1 MRTNDVTSQPDN
13 RPACT
18 TSSKG
23 VTLIQVVP
31 HRWLTATVAALSALL
46 LLSPAF
52 ASAATKTSPRTSA
65 KPAVKPSATKAATK
79 KPAKA
84 TKNSKAKPATKPAS
98 PTTTKAIALPSTT
111 IAAASVETPAST
123 TVAIAPAAATVAP
136 KTSTFKAEVW
146 ADNWFAMSVNGV
158 KVGEDTVAI
167 TTEKSFN
174 AETFTFTAAYPLTI
188 AIEAK
193 DFKQNDSGLEYIG
206 KPNQQM
212 GDGGLIAQITDVA
225 TGKVVAV
232 TSASWQTLVI
242 HRAPLNQSCVK
253 DANPEKTCTFSSV
266 AAPSQWT
273 TSAFDDTPWKP
284 ATIWQAADVGPKDG
298 YNTITWNPAA
308 KFVWGSDLFIDNTV
322 LLRLKISTAPI

>member
-1 MRTNDVTSQPDN
+1 LVQEN
-13 RPACT
+13 
-18 TSSKG
+18 SSRAAITP
-23 VTLIQVVP
+23 TLLQRY
-31 HRWLTATVAALSALL
+31 RWLATTVAGLSALTL
-46 LLSPAF
+46 FTPAVSPA
-52 ASAATKTSPRTSA
+52 AQKPKPRVATA
-65 KPAVKPSATKAATK
+65 

-84 TKNSKAKPATKPAS
+84 RPPVPTKPVATTLVKAAQT
-98 PTTTKAIALPSTT
+98 PTT
-111 IAAASVETPAST
+111 ASGNVEAPAST
-123 TVAIAPAAATVAP
+123 TATIPVATAAP
-136 KTSTFKAEVW
+136 KPTSTGTPVTFKAEVW

-158 KVGEDTVAI
+158 QVGEDSVPI

-212 GDGGLIAQITDVA
+212 GDGGLIAQITDMA
-225 TGKVVAV
+225 TGKIVAV
-232 TSASWQTLVI
+232 TNANWQTLVI

-273 TSAFDDTPWKP
+273 TSAFDDTSWKP
-284 ATIWQAADVGPKDG
+284 ATIWQAADVAPKDG

-308 KFVWGSDLFIDNTV
+308 KFVWGSDLFIDNTI
-322 LLRLKISTAPI
+322 LLRLQINIAPS

>member
-1 MRTNDVTSQPDN
+1 MRTDISTTT
-13 RPACT
+13 A
-18 TSSKG
+18 TSS
-23 VTLIQVVP
+23 IQESSSRAAINP
-31 HRWLTATVAALSALL
+31 ALLQRYRWL
-46 LLSPAF
+46 
-52 ASAATKTSPRTSA
+52 
-65 KPAVKPSATKAATK
+65 
-79 KPAKA
+79 
-84 TKNSKAKPATKPAS
+84 
-98 PTTTKAIALPSTT
+98 
-111 IAAASVETPAST
+111 
-123 TVAIAPAAATVAP
+123 AATVAGLSALTLFTPAVSPAAQKP
-136 KTSTFKAEVW
+136 KSRVTSVKPANARPPAPPKPVPTTLIKAAQPPTTAPGNIEAVAPTKATVPVATTAPKPTTTGTPVTFKAEVW

-158 KVGEDTVAI
+158 LVGEDSVPI

-174 AETFTFTAAYPLTI
+174 AETFTFVATYPLTI

-225 TGKVVAV
+225 SGKVVAV
-232 TSASWQTLVI
+232 TNASWQTLVI

-273 TSAFDDTPWKP
+273 TSAFDDTSWKP

>member
-1 MRTNDVTSQPDN
+1 MRTDN
-13 RPACT
+13 YT
-18 TSSKG
+18 LKSTSS
-23 VTLIQVVP
+23 VQESSSRATISPALLQR
-31 HRWLTATVAALSALL
+31 HRWLAATVAGLSALTL
-46 LLSPAF
+46 FTPAVSPA
-52 ASAATKTSPRTSA
+52 AQKPKPRVAAA
-65 KPAVKPSATKAATK
+65 

-84 TKNSKAKPATKPAS
+84 RPPVPPKPVPTTLVKAAQTPTTAPGNVEAPAPTTATIPVATTAPK
-98 PTTTKAIALPSTT
+98 PTTTG
-111 IAAASVETPAST
+111 TP
-123 TVAIAPAAATVAP
+123 V
-136 KTSTFKAEVW
+136 TFRAEVW

-158 KVGEDTVAI
+158 LVGEDSVPI

-212 GDGGLIAQITDVA
+212 GDGGLIAQITDMA

-232 TSASWQTLVI
+232 TNASWQTLVI
-242 HRAPLNQSCVK
+242 HRAPLNQTCVK

-273 TSAFDDTPWKP
+273 TSAFDDTAWKP

-298 YNTITWNPAA
+298 YNTIAWNPAA

-322 LLRLKISTAPI
+322 LLRLKVNTAPN

>member
-1 MRTNDVTSQPDN
+1 MRTDNYTPKSTSLFQAHSL
-13 RPACT
+13 RTRISPA
-18 TSSKG
+18 
-23 VTLIQVVP
+23 LLQRY
-31 HRWLTATVAALSALL
+31 RWLAATVAGLSALTL
-46 LLSPAF
+46 FSPAV
-52 ASAATKTSPRTSA
+52 SPAAQKPKPRTA
-65 KPAVKPSATKAATK
+65 AV

-84 TKNSKAKPATKPAS
+84 RPTAPPKPVPTMTIVKIAQP
-98 PTTTKAIALPSTT
+98 PTTAPGN
-111 IAAASVETPAST
+111 VE
-123 TVAIAPAAATVAP
+123 APAPTTATIPVATTAP
-136 KTSTFKAEVW
+136 KPTSGTPVTFKAEVW
-146 ADNWFAMSVNGV
+146 ADNWFAISVNGV
-158 KVGEDTVAI
+158 QVGEDSVPI

-212 GDGGLIAQITDVA
+212 GDGGLIAQITDLA
-225 TGKVVAV
+225 TGKIVAV
-232 TSASWQTLVI
+232 TNASWQTLVI

-273 TSAFDDTPWKP
+273 TSAFDDTSWKP

-298 YNTITWNPAA
+298 YNTITWNSAA
-308 KFVWGSDLFIDNTV
+308 KFVWGADLLIDNTV
-322 LLRLKISTAPI
+322 LLRLKVNTPN

>member
-1 MRTNDVTSQPDN
+1 LLQR
-13 RPACT
+13 
-18 TSSKG
+18 
-23 VTLIQVVP
+23 
-31 HRWLTATVAALSALL
+31 HRWL
-46 LLSPAF
+46 
-52 ASAATKTSPRTSA
+52 
-65 KPAVKPSATKAATK
+65 
-79 KPAKA
+79 
-84 TKNSKAKPATKPAS
+84 
-98 PTTTKAIALPSTT
+98 
-111 IAAASVETPAST
+111 
-123 TVAIAPAAATVAP
+123 AATVAGLSALTPFSPAVSSAAQKP
-136 KTSTFKAEVW
+136 KPRVAAAKLAKARPPTPPKSVPTTLPKAAQTPTTATGNVEAPAPTTATIPVATTAPKPTSTGTLITFKAEVW

-158 KVGEDTVAI
+158 LVGEDSVPI

-225 TGKVVAV
+225 TGKLVAA
-232 TSASWQTLVI
+232 TNASWQTLVI

-253 DANPEKTCTFSSV
+253 DANPEKTCTFSSI

-273 TSAFDDTPWKP
+273 TSAFDDTAWKP

-322 LLRLKISTAPI
+322 LLRLKVNTAPN

>member
-1 MRTNDVTSQPDN
+1 MRTDISTS
-13 RPACT
+13 AS
-18 TSSKG
+18 TSSVQESSSKARISPA
-23 VTLIQVVP
+23 LLQR
-31 HRWLTATVAALSALL
+31 HRWL
-46 LLSPAF
+46 
-52 ASAATKTSPRTSA
+52 
-65 KPAVKPSATKAATK
+65 
-79 KPAKA
+79 
-84 TKNSKAKPATKPAS
+84 
-98 PTTTKAIALPSTT
+98 
-111 IAAASVETPAST
+111 
-123 TVAIAPAAATVAP
+123 AATVAGLSALTLFLPTVSPAAQKP
-136 KTSTFKAEVW
+136 KPRVTAAKPVKTRPPAPPKSVPTTLVKAAQTPTTSSGNVEAPAPTTATIPVATAAPKPTSTGTPVTFKAEVW

-158 KVGEDTVAI
+158 QVGEDSVPI

-212 GDGGLIAQITDVA
+212 GDGGLIAQITDMA

-232 TSASWQTLVI
+232 TNASWQTLVI

-253 DANPEKTCTFSSV
+253 DANPEKTCTFISV

-273 TSAFDDTPWKP
+273 TSAFDDTAWKP

-322 LLRLKISTAPI
+322 LLRLKVHTTPI